1 MWNRERKREEKQQPR
16 KYPALLSPTCA
27 LRAAAAA
34 PSPHALVPHA
44 ASAFPHSTARAR
56 SRRYSQAAEAAAPLP
71 ALPLRALR
79 HTECGVRST
88 QPRPPPPPAASRAG
102 PRRRS
107 FPSLCPR
114 LANQQAA
121 RVGTGIT
128 DRRHQPIIAR
138 MRAVLGTRAP
148 LEQAAV
154 DKKRT
159 AAVRGGAAAA
169 AVGSPRGSPEGVSAA
184 ASEPHLREE
193 GWRPAAAPPP
203 LLSLPLWVPST
214 LPKGGLFV

>member
-1 MWNRERKREEKQQPR
+1 
-16 KYPALLSPTCA
+16 
-27 LRAAAAA
+27 
-34 PSPHALVPHA
+34 
-44 ASAFPHSTARAR
+44 
-56 SRRYSQAAEAAAPLP
+56 
-71 ALPLRALR
+71 
-79 HTECGVRST
+79 
-88 QPRPPPPPAASRAG
+88 
-102 PRRRS
+102 
-107 FPSLCPR
+107 
-114 LANQQAA
+114 
-121 RVGTGIT
+121 
-128 DRRHQPIIAR
+128 

-203 LLSLPLWVPST
+203 LLSLPLSVPST